1 MSYES
6 LFTMVVYDFVAY
18 QAGGESTP
26 PAEEH
31 EAAVA
36 QLRDISPGAEAA
48 IDESGSSH
56 GWAGW
61 DDMEKEVMSFSRQ
74 YPSLLFVVTV
84 DADNC
89 GHWRFF
95 AHNGRRQ
102 TTEGYVVYDS
112 MSPDNWSDNPLYTS

>member
-6 LFTMVVYDFVAY
+6 LFDLTVYNFLAY
-18 QAGGESTP
+18 LTGVEGTA
-26 PAEEH
+26 PAMEH
-31 EAAVA
+31 ETAVA

-48 IDESGSSH
+48 IDESGSSQ
-56 GWAGW
+56 GWASW

-84 DADNC
+84 HAENC
-89 GHWRFF
+89 AQWRFF

-102 TTEGYVVYDS
+102 TTEGYVVYDG